1 MQTNSTHEDRK
12 FGLSADELS
21 FWDENG
27 YLIRLGVFTAE
38 DNDALRQVAEDV
50 VDGKRPFPSAHI
62 VDILPELKQR
72 GFLALILEKV
82 RVVSKRLFLLPSLV
96 PPNEVLFGL
105 HKRFFVSRHV
115 LPRHFSSLL
124 QR

>member
-1 MQTNSTHEDRK
+1 MSITKRCHNALMKAFEM
-12 FGLSADELS
+12 E
-21 FWDENG
+21 
-27 YLIRLGVFTAE
+27 VFTA
-38 DNDALRQVAEDV
+38 
-50 VDGKRPFPSAHI
+50 GKEAPITLEIVQQMSQEEL

-82 RVVSKRLFLLPSLV
+82 LVVSKRLFLLPSLV